1 MSDESE
7 PTDWWV
13 TCLQPVVFDRFW
25 ALAVADKFNTEP
37 IEDPVRRQQHLLAL
51 SEMHELVQEARYELG
66 LATRLQY
73 LFRTAV
79 EAGHASSNVPARP
92 PGFDELGLGDDALAM
107 PPAVLLLLADAG
119 SSLPRPAS
127 LWDNPHQ
134 HMSHHRVLSLWLSA
148 QMVDSAVVRILAALD
163 RLATALHFALSAS
176 ASPKLPERRGVTMFP
191 TFDADQIER
200 MAYRYGDSPE
210 IKTLRKIAQAPLMS
224 AGREMRDFFIHR
236 GRWRSAGHSAGARST
251 LEGIQ
256 HPLREHEHLAL
267 GAALFD
273 QVLRPG
279 VEAGAALLVRR
290 RAELGFDPDDLGT

>member
-13 TCLQPVVFDRFW
+13 TCLRPVSFHGIW
-25 ALAVADKFNTEP
+25 ALAMADRFDTEP
-37 IEDPVRRQQHLLAL
+37 IEDPVRRQRHVLAL
-51 SEMHELVQEARYELG
+51 SEMHELIQEARYELG

-79 EAGHASSNVPARP
+79 QAGTAGPNVPSRP
-92 PGFDELGLGDDALAM
+92 HEFDELGLGDEALAI
-107 PPAVLLLLADAG
+107 PPVVLLLLADEG
-119 SSLPRPAS
+119 SPLPRPAA
-127 LWDNPHQ
+127 LWENPHQ

-176 ASPKLPERRGVTMFP
+176 EGPELRQRRGVPMLP
-191 TFDADQIER
+191 IFDADQIER
-200 MAYRYGDSPE
+200 MAYRYGESPE
-210 IKTLRKIAQAPLMS
+210 IKTLRKIAQAPLTS
-224 AGREMRDFFIHR
+224 AGRDMRDFFIHR
-236 GRWRSAGHSAGARST
+236 GRWRSAGHSATALST

-256 HPLREHEHLAL
+256 HPLHEHEHLAL

-279 VEAGAALLVRR
+279 VEAGAALFVRR
-290 RAELGFDPDDLGT
+290 RADLGFDPDDLGT